1 MKPLSATATEKISRF
16 FKHPLFITL
25 FSTLVASW
33 VIPGIVGRSNIEAA
47 RAKARIDQALEVMN
61 ASNSVNTHLHK
72 IKTAFET
79 FEKDSLSASPE
90 DYQKRR
96 EELRTRIYSI
106 HGDFDSIAWSWTWSV
121 SYRAR
126 VLKLVSE
133 KEFEELQ
140 AQADKY
146 VKNLTATS
154 LEFDKAWHSYLPAN
168 TSASKPTTGPVMP
181 GIEKSLRDLQSE
193 RDEIVRKMAGVF
205 Q

>member
-1 MKPLSATATEKISRF
+1 MKPLSAKTKEKISQF
-16 FKHPLFITL
+16 FKHPLLITL
-25 FSTLVASW
+25 LGTAVASW

-79 FEKDSLSASPE
+79 FEKDSLSASPQ
-90 DYQKRR
+90 DYQPRR
-96 EELRTRIYSI
+96 EELRKQIYSI
-106 HGDFDSIAWSWTWSV
+106 HSDFDSIAWSWTWSV

-140 AQADKY
+140 VQAGKY
-146 VKNLTATS
+146 DKNLTATS
-154 LEFDKAWHSYLPAN
+154 LEFDKAWHSYLPAT
-168 TSASKPTTGPVMP
+168 TSAPKPAAGPIMP